1 MRIKPSYHA
10 VKILLLRVRIS
21 EYSMRNPVLDVIKY
35 LLRQRKIHIRNPQRK
50 KVIPAAPFH
59 LKIIFQTACTTSVH
73 YFIEIVHN
81 TFPLFYT
88 VCHMILIINSWIP
101 LR

>member
-1 MRIKPSYHA
+1 MRIKPFYYA

-21 EYSMRNPVLDVIKY
+21 EYSMRNPVPYTLKY
-35 LLRQRKIHIRNPQRK
+35 LLRQRKIHISNPQRK

-59 LKIIFQTACTTSVH
+59 LKVIFQTARAPSVH
-73 YFIEIVHN
+73 YFIKIVHN

-88 VCHMILIINSWIP
+88 VCHMIQIIS
-101 LR
+101 L